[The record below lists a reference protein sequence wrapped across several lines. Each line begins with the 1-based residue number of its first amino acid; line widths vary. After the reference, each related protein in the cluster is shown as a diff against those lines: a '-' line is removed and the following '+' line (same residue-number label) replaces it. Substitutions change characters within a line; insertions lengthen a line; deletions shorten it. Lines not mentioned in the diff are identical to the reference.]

1 MACAGLIT
9 AAQRGDLAFVPSA
22 APRVLERSF
31 GELEFT
37 KAYAGLRELEMANP
51 EVGVHDQRLP
61 RELRA
66 QRVVPRCERRRAG
79 AVYNEV
85 LGERS
90 NQEENRSQ
98 PTGLTA
104 SPEAR

>member
-51 EVGVHDQRLP
+51 EVGSTTSAC
-61 RELRA
+61 RA
-66 QRVVPRCERRRAG
+66 NCAPNG
-79 AVYNEV
+79 
-85 LGERS
+85 
-90 NQEENRSQ
+90 
-98 PTGLTA
+98 
-104 SPEAR
+104 